1 MSVVPSGS
9 ITKIISAIWPLL
21 LLAGCRPGAERAPAI
36 GYAYAG
42 PEILKLRQD
51 IPTQSAVAATVR
63 HGARLELLQQRR
75 RFLKVRT
82 ASGAEGWT
90 DETQL
95 LSEGDM
101 DMLRD
106 LAQRSSHLASQGEAT
121 VLGDLRMHIQPARL
135 APGFAMIKPGEKV
148 DVLTHAST
156 PHTFTPPR
164 RPLLTPV
171 PKKPRQVAPQKAPK
185 YPPPPMPRPPRPPD
199 NWLELSRVDTEGG
212 DPLPKPAQPAELSK
226 PVPAEDWSLVK
237 AADGEVG
244 WVLTRPLQMTIPDEV
259 QQYAEGHRIV
269 SFFSLGKV
277 HDGDLS
283 KDIWV
288 WTTISDSSPRTV
300 DFDSFRVFIWSTR
313 HHRYETAHVEHD
325 LEGHSPVLAHDVHY
339 IPGVRN
345 SGDAGTYPGFS
356 VCAKWSEGA
365 LQRHD
370 YALLG
375 NVVRRAGV
383 EPCTLPAPVFSWE
396 SAQQPNVNTPA
407 TAPPPPPK
415 PSLAQRVRTGG
426 ALNPIFIK

>member
-1 MSVVPSGS
+1 VSVVPSGS
-9 ITKIISAIWPLL
+9 ITKFISAIWLL
-21 LLAGCRPGAERAPAI
+21 LVLAACQPGAERAPAI
-36 GYAYAG
+36 GYAYVG
-42 PEILKLRQD
+42 PEVLKIRKE
-51 IPTQSAVAATVR
+51 ISTQSAPVGTVR
-63 HGARLELLQQRR
+63 HGQRVELLQQRR
-75 RFLKVRT
+75 RFLKIRT

-101 DMLRD
+101 EMLRD
-106 LAQRSSHLASQGEAT
+106 LAQRSSQLPSQGKAS
-121 VLGDLRMHIQPARL
+121 VLGDLRVHIQPARL

-148 DVLTHAST
+148 DVLAHMAT
-156 PHTFTPPR
+156 PHTFAPPR

-171 PKKPRQVAPQKAPK
+171 PKKPRTPAPQKAPK
-185 YPPPPMPRPPRPPD
+185 YPPPPMPKPPAPPE
-199 NWLELSRVDTEGG
+199 NWLQLSGVDSEDG
-212 DPLPKPAQPAELSK
+212 DPLPPPAEPAEPSK
-226 PVPAEDWSLVK
+226 PVPAEDWSLIK
-237 AADGEVG
+237 AANGEVG

-283 KDIWV
+283 KDTWV
-288 WTTISDSSPRTV
+288 WTTISDSAPRTI
-300 DFDSFRVFIWSTR
+300 DFDSVRVFIWSLR

-325 LEGHSPVLAHDVHY
+325 LEGHSPVLVHEIHY

-356 VCAKWSEGA
+356 VCAEWSEGT
-365 LQRHD
+365 LERHD

-383 EPCTLPAPVFSWE
+383 EPCTVPPPVFSW
-396 SAQQPNVNTPA
+396 Q
-407 TAPPPPPK
+407 TAPQPSVNRPAPAPPSPPT
-415 PSLAQRVRTGG
+415 PSLAQRIRRWVSHWFG
-426 ALNPIFIK
+426 K